1 MSAFGGKADIIWNM
15 DVHQCPLLTLSGH
28 QSSISPDWSPVGSAC
43 YFLII
48 IVIRHETASAAR
60 WALLLI
66 VRTLFDHAITVAV
79 RTGFSFHVCL
89 PADIFASLTRQPNVM
104 HRGSIAS
111 FVMWGTWAWCT
122 TGILLRRGMSAFD
135 PKQTFDLELV
145 ATQK

>member
-1 MSAFGGKADIIWNM
+1 
-15 DVHQCPLLTLSGH
+15 
-28 QSSISPDWSPVGSAC
+28 
-43 YFLII
+43 
-48 IVIRHETASAAR
+48 
-60 WALLLI
+60 LLLI

-135 PKQTFDLELV
+135 GGFNRSTQHLLILLEEEV
-145 ATQK
+145 CDGGDCTDMVHAAAEG

>member
-111 FVMWGTWAWCT
+111 
-122 TGILLRRGMSAFD
+122 LSR
-135 PKQTFDLELV
+135 
-145 ATQK
+145 

>member
-1 MSAFGGKADIIWNM
+1 MHLAGCARGQFG
-15 DVHQCPLLTLSGH
+15 
-28 QSSISPDWSPVGSAC
+28 SSCAYQTRWYHGPDQKQVAVIVTVAPDWSPVGSAC

-89 PADIFASLTRQPNVM
+89 PADIFASLTR
-104 HRGSIAS
+104 
-111 FVMWGTWAWCT
+111 
-122 TGILLRRGMSAFD
+122 
-135 PKQTFDLELV
+135 
-145 ATQK
+145 

>member
-111 FVMWGTWAWCT
+111 FVIWGTWA
-122 TGILLRRGMSAFD
+122 L
-135 PKQTFDLELV
+135 
-145 ATQK
+145 